1 MRVIFSGILLAT
13 SIFFTVYGTRYEY
26 VTSSG
31 QVGAGFFPLWL
42 GGLLIV
48 FTAITFA
55 KDLKLHLQ
63 NKPSFAITENVRT
76 MIIMI
81 VLTILF
87 IGTLQ
92 IIGAVIGMIL
102 YTFAVLFVLNR
113 QRMVVNTLISIL
125 VPLGT
130 YYLLDVWLN
139 AGFPEGIFGF

>member
-48 FTAITFA
+48 FTGITFA

-63 NKPSFAITENVRT
+63 NKPTFAVTENVKT
-76 MIIMI
+76 MITII
-81 VLTILF
+81 VLTMLF

-113 QRMVVNTLISIL
+113 HRMVLNTMISIL

-139 AGFPEGIFGF
+139 AGFPKGIFGF